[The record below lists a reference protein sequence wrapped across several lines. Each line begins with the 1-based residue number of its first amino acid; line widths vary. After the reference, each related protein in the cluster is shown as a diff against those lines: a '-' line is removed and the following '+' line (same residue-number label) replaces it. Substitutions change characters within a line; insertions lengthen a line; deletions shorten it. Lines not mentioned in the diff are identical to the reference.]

1 MRNIACALAP
11 LLTAAAPALANDLDW
26 ITGHWRGEDGGQV
39 SEEIWTNG
47 DGGLHLGVNR
57 TVIDGQARGYEFL
70 LIAMTE
76 DGATYCA
83 QPGGNEATC
92 FASTSVAANRA
103 VFENPEHDFPQ
114 RIVYQRDGDVLTAT
128 ISDLNGEQVY
138 EFGWTLVPD

>member
-1 MRNIACALAP
+1 MYKSLIALSALTTVAS
-11 LLTAAAPALANDLDW
+11 PAFANDLSW
-26 ITGHWRGEDGGQV
+26 MEGHWRAADGGQV

-70 LIAMTE
+70 LIAVTE

-92 FASTSVAANRA
+92 FPSSSVEENRV
-103 VFENPEHDFPQ
+103 VFENAEHDFPQ
-114 RIVYQRDGDVLTAT
+114 RIVYSRDGNALSAT
-128 ISDLNGEQVY
+128 ISDLAGEQVY
-138 EFGWTLVPD
+138 EFGWSRVDD